1 VSWTLRLKIAPALR
15 LDLRAIVPTALA
27 AHSSAEAAH
36 LPVAHGND
44 TLALAE
50 IFAIERIDDG
60 EDTLVFDGDCAR
72 CDRIGW
78 QLASGRIEVRGN
90 VGDYVG
96 AGMAGGEIRVLGKAG
111 VLAGCEMQGGV
122 LDVAGDVGDFAA
134 GALPGSMDGMRG
146 GTLIVR
152 ASAGERLGDRMRRG
166 SVLVFGDVGAFA
178 GSRMVAG
185 TLAVGGRLGPHCA
198 FGMRRGSIVC
208 AGAAPAVAPT
218 FVRTHHD
225 CSAFWQLL
233 ARDLARFGG
242 PFAGLPAR
250 RIERLAGDLAVG
262 GKGELLLA
270 T

>member
-1 VSWTLRLKIAPALR
+1 GRHRRRQRGRRTAHLGRQLRRQAGALPLPSAPLNRQRGRLVSWTLRLKIAPALR

-27 AHSSAEAAH
+27 AHSSAEAAQ

-78 QLASGRIEVRGN
+78 QLGGGRIEVRGN

-96 AGMAGGEIRVLGKAG
+96 AGMAAGEIRVLGKAG

-122 LDVAGDVGDFAA
+122 LDVAGNVGDFAA

-152 ASAGERLGDRMRRG
+152 ASA
-166 SVLVFGDVGAFA
+166 
-178 GSRMVAG
+178 
-185 TLAVGGRLGPHCA
+185 
-198 FGMRRGSIVC
+198 
-208 AGAAPAVAPT
+208 
-218 FVRTHHD
+218 
-225 CSAFWQLL
+225 
-233 ARDLARFGG
+233 
-242 PFAGLPAR
+242 
-250 RIERLAGDLAVG
+250 
-262 GKGELLLA
+262 
-270 T
+270 